1 MRKLAN
7 WIMNHKIAI
16 VIIFAVFMVLS
27 VVGFIFV
34 DKESDLI
41 AYLNKD
47 SDTIVSKK
55 ILENEY
61 SIIGDC
67 NIAISYA
74 TKSDVESIIQA
85 IKRSNVY
92 RYLSKDPV
100 WLGTFDSL
108 NELEGL
114 GVNIDTEEALQR
126 AREKFVKTS
135 TETYTTTVVN
145 ADGSVGTAERTRVVE
160 TYIVSLYF
168 KTAGG
173 DQETID
179 SLDAIDKLIQNN
191 KNIKAHIDNN
201 DELGPEKVEDWY
213 YIGGNA
219 QNARS
224 ILKSSLGDMPK
235 FVIVAVGVCLV
246 ILLLTTQSYLEPLIF
261 LATLG
266 ISILLNMGTNVI
278 AGNPIG
284 KISSITSSCAVILQ
298 LAIAM
303 DYSIFLMHTY
313 YEELK
318 LHPRPKDALTAALPK
333 TISAISASMLTTVGG
348 FLALFFMDY
357 GIGYDLGF
365 VLAKGVILSLLSTVF
380 LQPIMILILSKGID
394 KTKHKWIFAPKLK
407 FISKGIT
414 HPAVAIIV
422 IVLVLGF
429 ALPCS
434 YFQLK
439 VPLSYV
445 ATSVDN
451 PDPNLP
457 EATTGAINNQVIVLV
472 PYNGP
477 ETIDKHYEFVEK
489 LKKIGYELD
498 ENDNIVYEQDENGNT
513 VAKVTGDIAY
523 VTEVFSLTTILSKS
537 DFDTIEDSSIRRL
550 IYTQLHSS
558 FIANVNSTDPNKTQY
573 MLYTVTLNN
582 TNDEGKVTNRIETQY
597 SYNALKEIKYAAMST
612 FENYDVNNANEPY
625 AAVVAARTNYENVLA
640 QYGKDAEQTKEAEK
654 AYENTVN
661 EFKSTLMN
669 NSTNYDIYTTGLAQG
684 SYDLARVTPNDFLL
698 VTLLSAAIVLLILL
712 FTFKNFKLSLIL
724 MLVIESGIWINLSL
738 VFFTSLVNPGHTIN
752 FVAYLIVTAIELGAT
767 VDYAIML
774 TTKYREEKKSG
785 VKGVQSV
792 KNAINRAAPGV
803 TTSAL
808 ILIGVCALVHL
819 ITTNMIV
826 GQITRLLAIG
836 TTMSYVFVFTL
847 LPAILSLDERA
858 KRAWSIKRGKGDP
871 DKGRLIYNPNFFN
884 QDGTRLPEIVAADG
898 SAVVDVQ
905 TTDGEASDGA
915 VIDNAVKA
923 DDSIDDTQNDEFT
936 SDEITVD
943 TADDAVSGKE
953 NDGSADKK

>member
-1 MRKLAN
+1 MHKLSK
-7 WIMNHKIAI
+7 WIMNHKLAL
-16 VIIFAVFMVLS
+16 VITFSVLIVLS
-27 VVGFIFV
+27 VVGVFFV
-34 DKESDLI
+34 QKESDLI
-41 AYLNKD
+41 AYLDKD

-61 SIIGDC
+61 DIIGDC
-67 NIAISYA
+67 NLAISYV
-74 TKSDVESIIQA
+74 TEKDVERIIGQFKSTP
-85 IKRSNVY
+85 IISE
-92 RYLSKDPV
+92 YLAKDPV
-100 WLGTFDSL
+100 WIGTFSKL
-108 NELEGL
+108 SMAGN
-114 GVNIDTEEALQR
+114 ALDAEQALAR
-126 AREKFVKTS
+126 AREKFVKT
-135 TETYTTTVVN
+135 TEYTFTTII
-145 ADGSVGTAERTRVVE
+145 DGKEETKTEYVD

-173 DQETID
+173 DEETIAA
-179 SLDAIDKLIQNN
+179 LDEIDKILKGEEKSQGTGNYTSY
-191 KNIKAHIDNN
+191 IKRHIDAQ
-201 DELGPEKVEDWY
+201 DGLGPKDINDWY

-219 QNARS
+219 QNARN

-235 FVIVAVGVCLV
+235 FILVAVGVCLV

-266 ISILLNMGTNVI
+266 ISILLNMGTNII

-284 KISSITSSCAVILQ
+284 KISSITSSCATILQ

-318 LHPRPKDALTAALPK
+318 LHPQPKDALIAALPK

-380 LQPIMILILSKGID
+380 LQPILILILSKGIK

-407 FISKGIT
+407 FVSKGIT
-414 HPAVAIIV
+414 HPAVAAIV
-422 IVLVLGF
+422 VVLVLGL
-429 ALPCS
+429 ALPCA
-434 YFQLK
+434 YFQLQ

-457 EATTGAINNQVIVLV
+457 EQMASMINNQAIVLV
-472 PYNGP
+472 PYEGP
-477 ETIDKHYEFVEK
+477 ESMDKHLAFVEK
-489 LKKIGYELD
+489 VKKIGYEPDLD
-498 ENDNIVYEQDENGNT
+498 GNGNLQYEEDGSLKMKLSDET
-513 VAKVTGDIAY
+513 SHVI
-523 VTEVFSLTTILSKS
+523 EVFSLATILSED
-537 DFDTIEDSSIRRL
+537 DFESIENSSL
-550 IYTQLHSS
+550 KNVIYSLLYDN
-558 FIANVNSTDPNKTQY
+558 FIANRKDTTKQAY
-573 MLYTVTLNN
+573 MLYTITLNN
-582 TNDEGKVTNRIETQY
+582 TNSEGKITNRIETSY
-597 SYNALKEIKYAAMST
+597 SYNAIKEIKFAAMEA
-612 FENYDVNNANEPY
+612 FENYDSDNANEPY
-625 AAVVAARTNYENVLA
+625 LKVIEAQKTVANFIAQQNTNYEEYKLA
-640 QYGKDAEQTKEAEK
+640 LQPINQFKD
-654 AYENTVN
+654 N
-661 EFKSTLMN
+661 LMN
-669 NSTNYDIYTTGLAQG
+669 NSTSYQIYLTGLAQG
-684 SYDLARVTPNDFLL
+684 SYDLATVTPNDFLL

-712 FTFKNFKLSLIL
+712 FTFKNFKLSIIL

-738 VFFTSLVNPGHTIN
+738 VFFTSLVNPAHTIN

-774 TTKYREEKKSG
+774 TTKYLEEKKSG
-785 VKGVQSV
+785 VKSIQSI

-847 LPAILSLDERA
+847 LPAILSFDERI
-858 KRAWSIKRGKGDP
+858 KRAWSIRRGKGDP
-871 DKGRLIYNPNFFN
+871 DKGRLMYNPNYYN
-884 QDGTRLPEIVAADG
+884 QDGTHLPEVVIADE
-898 SAVVDVQ
+898 SAVVE
-905 TTDGEASDGA
+905 TEIAEAVSQSESDSA
-915 VIDNAVKA
+915 PVSDFPAN
-923 DDSIDDTQNDEFT
+923 
-936 SDEITVD
+936 DEIT
-943 TADDAVSGKE
+943 ADVTPQVESSAAEDNSDKE
-953 NDGSADKK
+953 

>member
-1 MRKLAN
+1 MHKLSN
-7 WIMNHKIAI
+7 WIMNHKLAL
-16 VIIFAVFMVLS
+16 VITFTVLIVLS
-27 VVGFIFV
+27 VVGVFFV
-34 DKESDLI
+34 QKESDLI
-41 AYLNKD
+41 VYLDKD

-61 SIIGDC
+61 DIIGDC
-67 NIAISYA
+67 NLAISYA
-74 TKSDVESIIQA
+74 TEKDVERIVSQFKSTPII
-85 IKRSNVY
+85 SD
-92 RYLSKDPV
+92 YLAKDPV
-100 WLGTFDSL
+100 WIGTFNKLSMAG
-108 NELEGL
+108 NAF
-114 GVNIDTEEALQR
+114 DTEQAMAN
-126 AREKFVKTS
+126 AREKFVKT
-135 TETYTTTVVN
+135 TEYTFTTII
-145 ADGSVGTAERTRVVE
+145 DGKEVTKTELVD
-160 TYIVSLYF
+160 TYIISLYF

-173 DQETID
+173 DEETIAA
-179 SLDAIDKLIQNN
+179 LDEIDKIIRGEE
-191 KNIKAHIDNN
+191 KSEGSGTYTSYIKRHIDAQ
-201 DELGPEKVEDWY
+201 DGIGPKDINDWY

-219 QNARS
+219 QNARN

-235 FVIVAVGVCLV
+235 FILVAVAVCLV

-266 ISILLNMGTNVI
+266 ISILLNMGSNII

-284 KISSITSSCAVILQ
+284 KISSITSSCATILQ

-318 LHPRPKDALTAALPK
+318 LHPQPKDALIAALPK

-380 LQPIMILILSKGID
+380 LQPILILILSKGIK

-414 HPAVAIIV
+414 HPAVAAIV
-422 IVLVLGF
+422 VVLVLGL
-429 ALPCS
+429 ALPCA
-434 YFQLK
+434 YFQLQ

-457 EATTGAINNQVIVLV
+457 EQMASMINNQAIVLV
-472 PYNGP
+472 PYEGP
-477 ETIDKHYEFVEK
+477 ESMDKHLAFVEK
-489 LKKIGYELD
+489 VKKIGYEPELD
-498 ENDNIVYEQDENGNT
+498 ADGKLQYEEDGSLKMKLSEDT
-513 VAKVTGDIAY
+513 SHVI
-523 VTEVFSLTTILSKS
+523 EVFSLATILSKD
-537 DFDTIEDSSIRRL
+537 DFESIENSSLKNI
-550 IYTQLHSS
+550 IYSLLYDN
-558 FIANVNSTDPNKTQY
+558 FIANREDSDKQSY
-573 MLYTVTLNN
+573 MLYTITLNN
-582 TNDEGKVTNRIETQY
+582 TDSEGKITNRIETQY
-597 SYNALKEIKYAAMST
+597 SYNALREIKFAAMES
-612 FENYDVNNANEPY
+612 FENCDLNNANEPY
-625 AAVVAARTNYENVLA
+625 LKVIEAQKTVANLIAQQNTNYDEYKLA
-640 QYGKDAEQTKEAEK
+640 LEPINQFKD
-654 AYENTVN
+654 N
-661 EFKSTLMN
+661 LMN
-669 NSTNYDIYTTGLAQG
+669 NSTSYQIYLTGLAQG
-684 SYDLARVTPNDFLL
+684 SYDLATVTPNDFLL

-712 FTFKNFKLSLIL
+712 FTFKNVKLSIIL

-738 VFFTSLVNPGHTIN
+738 VYFTSLVNPAHTIN

-774 TTKYREEKKSG
+774 TTKYLEEKKSG
-785 VKGVQSV
+785 VKSVQSI

-847 LPAILSLDERA
+847 LPAILSFDERI

-871 DKGRLIYNPNFFN
+871 DKGRLMYNPNYYN
-884 QDGTRLPEIVAADG
+884 QDGTHLPEVVIADESAIVEMDVAEAVSQIEND
-898 SAVVDVQ
+898 SAQVGVFP
-905 TTDGEASDGA
+905 A
-915 VIDNAVKA
+915 N
-923 DDSIDDTQNDEFT
+923 
-936 SDEITVD
+936 DEIT
-943 TADDAVSGKE
+943 ADVTTEVENSAVEEKTDKE
-953 NDGSADKK
+953 